1 MMCSTRIVHTLF
13 TIFCRKIEFLQEK
26 LNSTSPTPTQDPRMI
41 DFIFDNHRMDCD
53 RKQAGLPGSKLLKT
67 NHMLTAEDVPTIGG
81 QWGRS

>member
-1 MMCSTRIVHTLF
+1 MCSTRIAHTLF

-26 LNSTSPTPTQDPRMI
+26 TKLDLTHTNTGSKD
-41 DFIFDNHRMDCD
+41 DWLFFDNHRMDCD
-53 RKQAGLPGSKLLKT
+53 RKKAGLPGSKLLKT